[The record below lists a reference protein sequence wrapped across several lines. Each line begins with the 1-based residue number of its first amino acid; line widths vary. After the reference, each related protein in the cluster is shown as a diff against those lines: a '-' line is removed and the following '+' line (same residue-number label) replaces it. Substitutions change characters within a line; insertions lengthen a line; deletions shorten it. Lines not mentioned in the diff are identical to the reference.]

1 MSRYWLRILLVV
13 MGLYVL
19 LPFAAP
25 TLMRLG
31 LTGPANLLYTAY
43 SPMCHQLPFRSWFL
57 FGEQAAYPL
66 EAARVPNLKS
76 YEQAAAT
83 TNAPPIQWTLE
94 SQLAA
99 KQFVGNAQMGYKVAI
114 CERDIGIFGA
124 LFVGGLIYAIPIVR
138 RYLRPVPIW
147 LYLLL
152 GIVPIGIDGF
162 SQLLGYPPFN
172 LWPVRE
178 TSPFLRSLTGI
189 LFGLMNAWLAFP
201 HLEASA
207 REVVIEL
214 ERKFERHKQRQ
225 QKAVNA

>member
-13 MGLYVL
+13 MGLYVS

-25 TLMRLG
+25 TLMHLG

-66 EAARVPNLKS
+66 EAARVPDLKS
-76 YEQAAAT
+76 YEQVAAT
-83 TNAPPIQWTLE
+83 TGAPPIQWTLE
-94 SQLAA
+94 SQLQA
-99 KQFVGNAQMGYKVAI
+99 KKFNGNPQMGYKVAI
-114 CERDIGIFGA
+114 CARDIGIFGA
-124 LFVGGLIYAIPIVR
+124 LFVGGLIYAIPFVR

-214 ERKFERHKQRQ
+214 ENKFERHRQRQ
-225 QKAVNA
+225 RSATEA